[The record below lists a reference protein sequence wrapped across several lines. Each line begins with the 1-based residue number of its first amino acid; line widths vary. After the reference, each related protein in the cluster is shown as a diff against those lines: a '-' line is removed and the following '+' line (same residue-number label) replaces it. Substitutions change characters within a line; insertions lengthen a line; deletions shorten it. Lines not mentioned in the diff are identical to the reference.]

1 MTSITTKSQAKLNF
15 KSSSFLAK
23 TKLKI
28 MLGVLCVFL
37 FSFPSFASTHS
48 LAIKITNV
56 KPKAGKIM
64 IGLYNS
70 PATWL
75 SDTKQFRVLLVPA
88 DKSEILV
95 TFPGLPA
102 GEYAVSMYQ
111 DENSNGICDRSFFG
125 IPIEKIGFSNNI
137 VPRLFKPTF
146 KECCVKAPKT
156 INIQL
161 VML

>member
-1 MTSITTKSQAKLNF
+1 
-15 KSSSFLAK
+15 
-23 TKLKI
+23 
-28 MLGVLCVFL
+28 
-37 FSFPSFASTHS
+37 
-48 LAIKITNV
+48 V